1 MSDLFSV
8 RTKKYVKDDYTLTVK
23 IVEGNTYEIELIK
36 GELGNQKV
44 GDFIEVAYKTVPLE
58 LFEYYWVRTKGFM
71 EL

>member
-1 MSDLFSV
+1 MNDLFNV
-8 RTKKYVKDDYTLTVK
+8 RTKKYIKDDYTLTVK

-44 GDFIEVAYKTVPLE
+44 GDFIEVTYKTVPLDM
-58 LFEYYWVRTKGFM
+58 FEFYWVRTKGFM